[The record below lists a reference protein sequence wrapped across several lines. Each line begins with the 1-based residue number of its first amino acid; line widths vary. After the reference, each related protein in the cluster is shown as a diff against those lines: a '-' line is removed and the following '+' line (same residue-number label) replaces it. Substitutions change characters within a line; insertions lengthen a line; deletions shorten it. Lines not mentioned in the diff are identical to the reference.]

1 MNTLISPTQVVQLA
15 FPPDACLPPEAVTE
29 ADIAAAAQR
38 YLIPVIGASFYE
50 RLMTK
55 NDRSFI
61 DHYLAAPL
69 ALFTRLMIQ
78 PRLDI
83 RTGRSGTTAP
93 KLDGTTPAPE
103 EARREQYRSL
113 RTEARM
119 LLQRAVDRLELYPKD
134 FPEYDPKQN
143 VLKRCSLDGK
153 LVQIP

>member
-29 ADIAAAAQR
+29 ADIAAATQR
-38 YLIPVIGASFYE
+38 YLIPVIGTPLFE
-50 RLMTK
+50 RLMAQD
-55 NDRSFI
+55 DRSFI

-93 KLDGTTPAPE
+93 KHDGTTPAAE
-103 EARREQYRSL
+103 DARREQYRSL
-113 RTEARM
+113 RTEART
-119 LLQRAVDRLELYPKD
+119 LLQRAVDRLDLYPKD
-134 FPEYDPKQN
+134 FPEYDPEKN

-153 LVQIP
+153 LVQIH